1 MPTITS
7 LPPST
12 NSSSLEV
19 GTRDEPSRMLRSA
32 PRWTWLLAGLPTRS
46 ACAMRPDGAGHGGH
60 VAALEET
67 THAALEVVL
76 VEKLAESRGMVS

>member
-1 MPTITS
+1 
-7 LPPST
+7 
-12 NSSSLEV
+12 
-19 GTRDEPSRMLRSA
+19 
-32 PRWTWLLAGLPTRS
+32 
-46 ACAMRPDGAGHGGH
+46 MRPDGAGHGGH